1 MNDDSLFFIVIGVIA
16 IAFGVYNLAEKIR
29 NPKRFDKYVETTSRF
44 LGEKGSSV
52 WQSISR
58 IWFPIIIGI
67 ISIILVS
74 CF

>member
-16 IAFGVYNLAEKIR
+16 IAFGGYNLAEKIR
-29 NPKRFDKYVETTSRF
+29 NPKRFNKYVETTSRF
-44 LGEKGSSV
+44 LGEKGSQA

-67 ISIILVS
+67 ISIILVC